1 MPGPENHLQSAAVTL
16 YGLMARRP
24 QIYEKYTGHDQC
36 FAAFRIKI
44 DDNAGKIPPG
54 HAVMLSK
61 NLRTCPADAH
71 RTMIRGIIYFIF
83 LDFFY
88 LCGRF

>member
-36 FAAFRIKI
+36 FAVFRIKI

-54 HAVMLSK
+54 HAVRSRKISDMPGRCTQDDDSWN
-61 NLRTCPADAH
+61 NLLHIT
-71 RTMIRGIIYFIF
+71 
-83 LDFFY
+83 
-88 LCGRF
+88 

>member
-44 DDNAGKIPPG
+44 DDNAVKFLRVIP
-54 HAVMLSK
+54 
-61 NLRTCPADAH
+61 
-71 RTMIRGIIYFIF
+71 
-83 LDFFY
+83 
-88 LCGRF
+88 